1 MLRLLFNRLLQ
12 TAFVLL
18 IVSVIVFLLLHL
30 APGDP
35 VDLLFGEQN
44 VSAEQKEEVRRNL
57 GLDRPLL
64 LQYLHFLG
72 SAVTGDLGNSIFRG
86 ASVLSLIKP
95 ALFATIELT
104 VGAVLVATIVG
115 VPIAVVSALRQNS
128 FVDRAGS
135 AIALFGIS
143 MPSFWLGIMLILLF
157 SVKLGVLPTGSQLD
171 LGVDVPHLT
180 GFVVLDS
187 LLSGDPA
194 AFGSALRH
202 VALPSV
208 TLGTALAATVV
219 RVLRAG
225 LIEAKNQDFIDA
237 VRARGVSHLTV
248 IRHMLR
254 NALPPT
260 VIMMGVKIGS
270 LLGGA
275 IVVETIFSW
284 PGLGRLIVEAIRA
297 RDYPLVQG
305 GVLLMAV
312 LFVLV
317 NLCADIL
324 HGVLDPRIRQ
334 GRRSRA

>member
-1 MLRLLFNRLLQ
+1 MLRLLVSRLLQ
-12 TAFVLL
+12 TALVLVFV
-18 IVSVIVFLLLHL
+18 SAIVFLLLHL

-35 VDLLFGEQN
+35 VDRLFGEQT
-44 VSAEQKEEVRRNL
+44 VTVEQKEDMRRAL

-72 SAVTGDLGNSIFRG
+72 SAATGDLGTSIFRG
-86 ASVLSLIKP
+86 SPVLSLIKP

-104 VGAVLVATIVG
+104 LAAVLVATVVG

-128 FVDRAGS
+128 AVDRAGS

-143 MPSFWLGIMLILLF
+143 MPSFWLGIILILVF
-157 SVKLGVLPTGSQLD
+157 SVKLGVLPTGSQLG
-171 LGVDVPHLT
+171 LGADVPSVT
-180 GFVVLDS
+180 GFVIVDT
-187 LLSGDPA
+187 LLSGDLA

-202 VALPSV
+202 MALPSV

-260 VIMMGVKIGS
+260 IIMMGVKIGS

-317 NLCADIL
+317 NLSTDVI

-334 GRRSRA
+334 GKGGRV